1 MDDETS
7 RRRAR
12 ETTEAPLPPERA
24 FVIQLRAQTDGN
36 GELFVGRA
44 EHLAS
49 GAAERFGSAA
59 ELLAFMSKVLAPH
72 VSVGGAPSAA
82 APTGEPFEDFPTS
95 GRKTTR

>member
-1 MDDETS
+1 MDEETS

-24 FVIQLRAQTDGN
+24 FVIQLRAQSDPN
-36 GELFVGRA
+36 GELLVGRA

-59 ELLAFMSKVLAPH
+59 ELVAFIAKVLSPET
-72 VSVGGAPSAA
+72 SVGGAVAASAPS
-82 APTGEPFEDFPTS
+82 GEVPGDSATP
-95 GRKTTR
+95 GRRTR

>member
-36 GELFVGRA
+36 GELFV
-44 EHLAS
+44 
-49 GAAERFGSAA
+49 
-59 ELLAFMSKVLAPH
+59 
-72 VSVGGAPSAA
+72 
-82 APTGEPFEDFPTS
+82 EDFPTS
-95 GRKTTR
+95 GRRTTR